1 MPNLSTH
8 TYTCECLDAL
18 LRATICK
25 HIHLVHMTTID
36 TGRQTDYSYQEPF
49 DEPNYIYF
57 NKILF
62 NDTSKT
68 MDHKTKCLQELKELE
83 NRIENRDRDDTIQSV
98 RKHIQ
103 AANTVINAS
112 GVTMEKSCN
121 QKTKNSTK

>member
-1 MPNLSTH
+1 
-8 TYTCECLDAL
+8 
-18 LRATICK
+18 
-25 HIHLVHMTTID
+25 MTTID

-68 MDHKTKCLQELKELE
+68 MDHKTKCLQELKEPE
-83 NRIENRDRDDTIQSV
+83 NHIENCDRDDTIQSV

-103 AANTVINAS
+103 AANSVIKAS
-112 GVTMEKSCN
+112 GVTMEKSFS